1 MDLSLIAQGVGTPL
15 AWGDGART
23 KAGQTQHLLQSTFG
37 VAPNTEITALE
48 KA

>member
-1 MDLSLIAQGVGTPL
+1 MDLSLVAQGVGTPL

-23 KAGQTQHLLQSTFG
+23 QAGQTTFS
-37 VAPNTEITALE
+37 VAPNTEITALA